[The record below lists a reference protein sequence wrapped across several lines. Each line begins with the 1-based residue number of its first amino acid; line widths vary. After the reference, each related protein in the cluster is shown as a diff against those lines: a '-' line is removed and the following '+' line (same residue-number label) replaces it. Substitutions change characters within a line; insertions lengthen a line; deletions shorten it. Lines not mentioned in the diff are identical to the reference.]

1 MGGAFRAWHVSLIV
15 TIALTFFHV
24 FNLAV
29 SGQQNAS
36 LPAKRNPE
44 YDTTVVNI
52 KRPTSIT
59 MSASSS
65 SQALEYLE
73 GLPLQ
78 THRKLYEQ
86 PSTVLAVYRCM
97 LPHLGGIFMY
107 LGAVRQLTAGTA
119 KSIVMA
125 MLYMPTSF
133 PTTDLDVWF
142 KPSARK
148 EKEQALFVLD
158 RLHILTSKRNDDGR
172 SLYSLS
178 QGFQRSLRQA
188 IEGSGTHRSFGVP
201 ATREESGGRR
211 VTIDYLDEY
220 SRGQWE
226 GILYYL
232 VSGAAGLSKDG
243 ITRAEVGPGTKKLL
257 HAGDLVRT
265 VHGSPRITKDGFSF
279 VLQETNAQVWSLLI
293 VYLKMVNDVSTPWL
307 YGEAASDR
315 AQLGMSET
323 EVLSFLFMLGSL
335 ELGQDYSTSTLSP
348 TQLQMLVDLSAMG
361 LVYRSSKDS
370 ETFYP
375 TRLATSLT
383 SDSGSAMSASSNDI
397 AQVSQGN
404 AGPAAAANKG
414 FIIIETNYRLYAYT
428 NSLIQIAILSL
439 FTKLQHRFPNL
450 VSGKLTKESV
460 HKAVQAGI
468 TSSQIISYL
477 TTYAHPQM
485 QKTVPYIPPT
495 VMDQI
500 RLWEYEGERVEVTTG
515 YLMREF
521 STEAEYRDVLG
532 YADALGVLV
541 WQKDESRCFF
551 VSQVEQISA
560 YLTKKKVTREN
571 RR

>member
-1 MGGAFRAWHVSLIV
+1 
-15 TIALTFFHV
+15 
-24 FNLAV
+24 
-29 SGQQNAS
+29 
-36 LPAKRNPE
+36 
-44 YDTTVVNI
+44 
-52 KRPTSIT
+52 

-65 SQALEYLE
+65 TQALEYLE
-73 GLPLQ
+73 GLPLN

-86 PSTVLAVYRCM
+86 PSTVLAVFRCM
-97 LPHLGGIFMY
+97 LPHL
-107 LGAVRQLTAGTA
+107 A

-125 MLYMPTSF
+125 MLYMPSSF
-133 PTTDLDVWF
+133 PTSDLDAWF

-148 EKEQALFVLD
+148 EKEQALFILD

-172 SLYSLS
+172 SMYSLS
-178 QGFQRSLRQA
+178 LGFQRSLRQA

-211 VTIDYLDEY
+211 VTQSFLDEY
-220 SRGQWE
+220 SRAQWE

-232 VSGAAGLSKDG
+232 VSGAAGLEPDG
-243 ITRAEVGPGTKKLL
+243 IPRSEVGQGTKRLL
-257 HAGDLVRT
+257 QAGDLVRT
-265 VHGSPRITKDGFSF
+265 VHGTPRITKDGFSF

-293 VYLKMVNDVSTPWL
+293 VYLKMVNDVRQPSS
-307 YGEAASDR
+307 AHADR
-315 AQLGMSET
+315 LHLLNDGISQTHIRATTNDAQLGMSET
-323 EVLSFLFMLGSL
+323 EVLAFLFMLGSL

-348 TQLQMLVDLSAMG
+348 TQLQMLEDLSAMG
-361 LVYRSSKDS
+361 LVYRSSKDAK
-370 ETFYP
+370 TFYP
-375 TRLATSLT
+375 TRLATTLT

-397 AQVSQGN
+397 AQASQGN
-404 AGPAAAANKG
+404 AGPAATANKG

-460 HKAVQAGI
+460 HKAVQSGI
-468 TSSQIISYL
+468 TSAQIISYL

-485 QKTVPYIPPT
+485 QKNIPYIPPT

-521 STEAEYRDVLG
+521 GSESEYRDVLG

-541 WQKDESRCFF
+541 WQRDESRCFF
-551 VSQVEQISA
+551 VSHVEQISA
-560 YLTKKKVTREN
+560 YLKKKKEN
-571 RR
+571 REGGRAR

>member
-1 MGGAFRAWHVSLIV
+1 
-15 TIALTFFHV
+15 
-24 FNLAV
+24 
-29 SGQQNAS
+29 
-36 LPAKRNPE
+36 
-44 YDTTVVNI
+44 
-52 KRPTSIT
+52 

-86 PSTVLAVYRCM
+86 PSTVLAVFRCM
-97 LPHLGGIFMY
+97 LPHL
-107 LGAVRQLTAGTA
+107 A

-133 PTTDLDVWF
+133 PTTDLDAWF

-158 RLHILTSKRNDDGR
+158 RLHILTAKRNDDGR

-201 ATREESGGRR
+201 ATKEESGGRR
-211 VTIDYLDEY
+211 VTTNYLDEY
-220 SRGQWE
+220 SRAQWE

-293 VYLKMVNDVSTPWL
+293 VYLKMVND
-307 YGEAASDR
+307 
-315 AQLGMSET
+315 LGMSET

-348 TQLQMLVDLSAMG
+348 TQQQMLDDLSAMG
-361 LVYRSSKDS
+361 LVYRSSKDAR
-370 ETFYP
+370 TFYP

-397 AQVSQGN
+397 AQASQGN

-460 HKAVQAGI
+460 HKAVQSGI
-468 TSSQIISYL
+468 TSAQIISYL

-521 STEAEYRDVLG
+521 ATEAEYRDVLG

-541 WQKDESRCFF
+541 WQKDENRCFF